1 MRMDDK
7 IETPSSAVTR
17 SLSLIEVVG
26 LSEKPVTLNDL
37 AERIDMPRATLHRL
51 CQRLVEEGFLFR
63 EPDRRH
69 YSVGPRLFKMGLTI
83 VGSGVGTQRHA
94 ILKQVVDV
102 TRETCNFVTR
112 SGCDAIYLARVESDW
127 PLRVHLEPGSRV
139 PLHCTASGKLL
150 LAHMDAQ
157 QRQKLL
163 ASLTFERFTPATI
176 MSADALET
184 EFAEILCDGYSTDR
198 EEFMMGLIAI
208 AVPVFDRNGRVVAS
222 LACHAP
228 KARMTLDD
236 ARRYVPVLQSAARKL
251 AQTF

>member
-1 MRMDDK
+1 MRRVPRPLPREHEPWRYRLLGAIIPDLDDVV
-7 IETPSSAVTR
+7 ERWSLPTPASPILPLHLRPALLAGIAIVER
-17 SLSLIEVVG
+17 PG
-26 LSEKPVTLNDL
+26 LEML
-37 AERIDMPRATLHRL
+37 
-51 CQRLVEEGFLFR
+51 
-63 EPDRRH
+63 
-69 YSVGPRLFKMGLTI
+69 KML
-83 VGSGVGTQRHA
+83 
-94 ILKQVVDV
+94 
-102 TRETCNFVTR
+102 
-112 SGCDAIYLARVESDW
+112 RV
-127 PLRVHLEPGSRV
+127 RVHLEPGSRV
-139 PLHCTASGKLL
+139 PLHCPASGKLL

-228 KARMTLDD
+228 KARMTLD
-236 ARRYVPVLQSAARKL
+236 ARRYVPVLQSAARNRTNVL
-251 AQTF
+251 TRARLQDLVLRSADRVRRPCPPPSEPSGGRPGRNT

>member
-1 MRMDDK
+1 
-7 IETPSSAVTR
+7 
-17 SLSLIEVVG
+17 
-26 LSEKPVTLNDL
+26 
-37 AERIDMPRATLHRL
+37 
-51 CQRLVEEGFLFR
+51 
-63 EPDRRH
+63 
-69 YSVGPRLFKMGLTI
+69 MGLTI
-83 VGSGVGTQRHA
+83 AGSGVGTQRHA

-163 ASLTFERFTPATI
+163 ASLTFERFRPATI

-208 AVPVFDRNGRVVAS
+208 AVPVSAGTEGWLRRLPATPRK
-222 LACHAP
+222 HA
-228 KARMTLDD
+228 
-236 ARRYVPVLQSAARKL
+236 
-251 AQTF
+251 